1 MFSGPQLRQVHMG
14 DLQRKTGE
22 RLVSLIDHPQKD
34 TTMVKSTVFRQSQQ
48 WSFCSTIVTIVT
60 IDDYSNYMSTSL
72 NAAGGWCA
80 ERQGRNQEGQ
90 IGVGGPGRD
99 GDADGSNGFLLQS
112 QMQHQISS
120 RLGLLVLNVGN
131 TGDYCDNGMGVAGMM
146 IWK

>member
-1 MFSGPQLRQVHMG
+1 
-14 DLQRKTGE
+14 
-22 RLVSLIDHPQKD
+22 
-34 TTMVKSTVFRQSQQ
+34 
-48 WSFCSTIVTIVT
+48 
-60 IDDYSNYMSTSL
+60 MSTSL